1 MITGLAYAFR
11 TTFRVGAQ
19 CPILMFGHQIAYLI
33 GRPLLLIVGGTKS
46 KSYKQCG
53 DKHYVDH
60 EKGDLRANIYLG
72 LGLRAGVQRLVEK
85 CD

>member
-1 MITGLAYAFR
+1 
-11 TTFRVGAQ
+11 
-19 CPILMFGHQIAYLI
+19 LI

-72 LGLRAGVQRLVEK
+72 LGLRAGVQRLAEK